1 VFNHHSGLG
10 MDKVIGQAMS
20 FTSNTYFWEDLIST
34 ITGNW
39 TLYVADDT
47 STVDLESWSLKFFY
61 KNIIAKIIDLI
72 YHFLFYIYL
81 I

>member
-1 VFNHHSGLG
+1 
-10 MDKVIGQAMS
+10 
-20 FTSNTYFWEDLIST
+20 
-34 ITGNW
+34 
-39 TLYVADDT
+39 VADDT

-81 I
+81 INYDISNQIVGTAIEQVYNKMSYLPISENIDHIVTENSLD

>member
-1 VFNHHSGLG
+1 
-10 MDKVIGQAMS
+10 MS

-61 KNIIAKIIDLI
+61 RILQK
-72 YHFLFYIYL
+72 
-81 I
+81 